1 MLRMI
6 RCRLKLYDD
15 RFAVIKTTKPLRGA
29 FAVVDDGK
37 EVTCVIRQ
45 SEIQNEILMQK
56 EKECIQPDFRLIT
69 FDTDI
74 PFETVGFIAE
84 ISKAL
89 SDEGISLL
97 VFSSY
102 STDHI
107 LIREKDYEKALKKLV
122 EIGFWI

>member
-1 MLRMI
+1 MI
-6 RCRLKLYDD
+6 RCRLKLYDE
-15 RFAVIKTTKPLRGA
+15 RFAVIKTTKPLRGT

-56 EKECIQPDFRLIT
+56 DKECIQPDFRLIT